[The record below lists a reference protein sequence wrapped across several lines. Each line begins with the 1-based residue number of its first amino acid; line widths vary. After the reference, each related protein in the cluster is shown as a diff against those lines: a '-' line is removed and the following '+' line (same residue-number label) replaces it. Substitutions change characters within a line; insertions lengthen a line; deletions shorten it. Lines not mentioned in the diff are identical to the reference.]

1 MNKFQERFKVVLFIF
16 FFVAFIY
23 LIQLFRIQILND
35 DYKFSANNNALRY
48 DVLTPVRG
56 LILDRDSNLIVS
68 NIPSYNLM
76 VIPRE
81 IKDLDTVNL
90 CNLINIE
97 INDFREKLKEIK
109 DYSKYKSSIF
119 HKQIDYKQASKLQEK
134 LFQFPGFYLQTI
146 NSRKYLT
153 ASSAHVLG
161 YLGEVNQEKV
171 SNDKYY
177 NKGDLV
183 GVKGIEA
190 GYEQH
195 LRGKKGMSITLVDVY
210 NRTQGKFQ
218 EGKFDTL
225 PISGKNIY
233 STIDLELQKYGEKLM
248 QNKIGAIVAIEPK
261 SGEILSLISS
271 PSYNPAQ
278 LSGRNRSKNFKK
290 LISNKEKPLFNRA
303 LSGLYPPGSI
313 FKLLNGLIA
322 LEENILDENKIYSCT
337 NGFEYE
343 KNKFVKCHPHKPF
356 TNLEQAIAI
365 SCNTYFCKA
374 FSETFKKFNS
384 TKQSYNVWRNHIKS
398 FGVGEWMNN
407 DFVSGAKGL
416 LPEHEYYNKYY
427 GRTSWNSSTIISM
440 AIGQGELLLTPIQMA
455 NIAAIIANKGFYYT
469 PHIIK
474 SIEGENNIDS
484 SFTEKKYTTISKKNY
499 DLIIEGMEKVIKNSN
514 GTAHNIQSDEIV
526 ICGKTGTAQNP
537 HGEDHSIFIAFAP
550 KEDPK
555 IALAVYV
562 ENGGWGSKWAAPIAS
577 LIIEKYTNSKINS
590 ELEEF
595 ILNGKISY
603 AK

>member
-1 MNKFQERFKVVLFIF
+1 MNKYKDRYKVVLIIF
-16 FFVAFIY
+16 FSVALIF
-23 LIQLFRIQILND
+23 LIQLFRIQIINK

-68 NIPSYNLM
+68 NISSYNLM

-81 IKDLDTVNL
+81 VKKMDTTSL

-109 DYSKYKSSIF
+109 DYSKYKASIF

-134 LFQFPGFYLQTI
+134 LFQFPGFFLQTI
-146 NSRKYLT
+146 NTRKYLT
-153 ASSAHVLG
+153 ESSAHVLG
-161 YLGEVNQEKV
+161 YLGEVNQAKIEQET
-171 SNDKYY
+171 YY
-177 NKGDLV
+177 NKGDLF

-190 GYEQH
+190 GYERY

-210 NRTQGKFQ
+210 NRKQGKFQ

-248 QNKIGAIVAIEPK
+248 NNKIGAIVAIEPN

-271 PSYNPAQ
+271 PSYNPAE
-278 LSGRNRSKNFKK
+278 LSGRNRSKNFKN

-322 LEENILDENKIYSCT
+322 LEEKIINENKIYSCT

-343 KNKFVKCHPHKPF
+343 KNKFVKCHPHKSL

-374 FSETFKKFNS
+374 FSETFKKFKT
-384 TKQSYNVWRNHIKS
+384 TKEAYTIWRNHIKS

-407 DFVSGAKGL
+407 DFVSGSKGL
-416 LPEHEYYNKYY
+416 LPEHNYYNKYY

-455 NIAAIIANKGFYYT
+455 NIAAIIANKGYYYT

-474 SIEGENNIDS
+474 RIEGENKIDS
-484 SFTEKKYTTISKKNY
+484 LFTTKKYTTINPKNF
-499 DLIIEGMEKVIKNSN
+499 DLIIEGMEKVITSSN
-514 GTAHNIQSDEIV
+514 GTAHNIKSNEIV

-550 KEDPK
+550 KNEPK

-577 LIIEKYTNSKINS
+577 LMIEKYTNSKTNTD
-590 ELEEF
+590 LEKF
-595 ILNGKISY
+595 ILNEKISY
-603 AK
+603 IK